1 LASILEKNQKGEIN
15 IIVRGKRKENK
26 PYDDAITQQE
36 KDKILEFLDKLNPKF
51 LIGDNMWD
59 GLKLYQ
65 KIYLNILW
73 KTRNL
78 NPIYFRKR

>member
-1 LASILEKNQKGEIN
+1 MASILEKNQKGEIN

>member
-1 LASILEKNQKGEIN
+1 MASILEKNQKGEIN

-51 LIGDNMWD
+51 LIGANMWD

>member
-1 LASILEKNQKGEIN
+1 MS
-15 IIVRGKRKENK
+15 
-26 PYDDAITQQE
+26 QQE
-36 KDKILEFLDKLNPKF
+36 KDKIVKFLDKLNPKF
-51 LIGDNMWD
+51 LIGANMWD